1 MTRRRDSHWICRNHS
16 ENVEDSKWIKNK
28 YPMDLKKREQSH
40 LCSRL
45 KRKEMKLNV
54 HVLVF
59 KSSKR

>member
-1 MTRRRDSHWICRNHS
+1 M
-16 ENVEDSKWIKNK
+16 KNK